1 MNSSPDFRLWL
12 IPILPLIG
20 SAINGIFG
28 KRFSRKLV
36 ATIALAFPAAAFAY
50 ALWVVSQFAQ
60 LSQSQIPHIER
71 LFPWIEANGF
81 RADYGFYL
89 DQLSVTMLLIVTGI
103 GFLIHIYSVGYMA
116 EEGGY
121 YRFFSYLNLFMFF
134 MLNLILAH
142 SYLLMFVG
150 WEGVGLASYLL
161 IGFLFL
167 KHSAAQAG
175 KKAFITNRIG
185 DFAFLLGMFL
195 LIKQFGTLDYDK
207 VFNAISPLPVEAG
220 VGVLTATALLM
231 MVGATGKSAQIPLY
245 VWLPDAMEGPTPVSA
260 LIHAATMVTA
270 GIYMIAR
277 SNVLFLHAPVALRVV
292 AIIGALTAIFAA
304 SIGLVQNDI
313 KRALAY
319 STVSQLGYMF
329 MACGVAA
336 FSAGIFHLMTHAFF
350 KALLFLAAGSVI
362 HALGGE
368 QDMRHM
374 GGLRKLIPWT
384 FWVMTIATFAI
395 AGFFPFS
402 GFFSKDEILWK
413 AFSDKTHGSWIFW
426 LIGLITAG
434 MTSFYMFRLWFLT
447 FFGERREPVHNER
460 EEPTGAVHAPGS
472 APADGGHQSATQH
485 GHAGA
490 HGHDTHGGHVH
501 ESPWVMLAP
510 LVVLAIGSAVA
521 GWVGWPQAF
530 GGNNHIDQFLAPV
543 FRTSSEPTRSA
554 ENFSA
559 TEPQRSENP
568 EEEVTLE
575 RTLAGVSLA
584 TAFAG
589 LGLAWLFYHRRPEL
603 PDRIATT
610 MRAAYRT
617 LLNKYWVDEAYY
629 ATLVNPI
636 VDGSRNV
643 LWRGVD
649 VGIIDALVNGAG
661 TTSKGVSGVTR
672 RMQSGSIRSYAAWVA
687 VGAACVVGFMIWMGL
702 HA

>member
-1 MNSSPDFRLWL
+1 MNSSPNFNLWL
-12 IPILPLIG
+12 IPILPLVG
-20 SAINGIFG
+20 AAINGIFG
-28 KRFSRKLV
+28 KRFPRNLV
-36 ATIALAFPAAAFAY
+36 STIALVFPGAAFAY
-50 ALWVVSQFAQ
+50 ALWVVSQFAG
-60 LSQSQIPHIER
+60 LPQSQIPHIER
-71 LFPWIEANGF
+71 LFPWIQAGSLQV
-81 RADYGFYL
+81 DYGFYL
-89 DQLSVTMLLIVTGI
+89 DQLSLTMMLIVTGV

-134 MLNLILAH
+134 MLTLVLAH

-161 IGFLFL
+161 IGFFFL
-167 KHSAAQAG
+167 RDSAAQAG
-175 KKAFITNRIG
+175 KKAFIANRVG

-207 VFNAISPLPVEAG
+207 VFKSISALPIDVG

-277 SNVLFLHAPVALRVV
+277 SNVLFMHSPVALRVV

-313 KRALAY
+313 KRVLAY

-350 KALLFLAAGSVI
+350 KALLFLAAGAVI
-362 HALGGE
+362 HSLGGE

-384 FWVMTIATFAI
+384 FWTMTIATVAI
-395 AGFFPFS
+395 AGIPPLS

-426 LIGLITAG
+426 FIGWITAG
-434 MTSFYMFRLWFLT
+434 MTSFYMFRLWFMT
-447 FFGERREPVHNER
+447 FFGERRE
-460 EEPTGAVHAPGS
+460 S
-472 APADGGHQSATQH
+472 AHGPAQGHGG
-485 GHAGA
+485 
-490 HGHDTHGGHVH
+490 HGHDAHVH
-501 ESPWVMLAP
+501 ESPWIMLGP
-510 LVVLAIGSAVA
+510 LVVLAIGAVVM
-521 GWVGWPQAF
+521 GWVGIPESL
-530 GGNNHIDQFLAPV
+530 GGHNNFNQFLTPV
-543 FRTSSEPTRSA
+543 FHTSSEPARST
-554 ENFSA
+554 ENFG
-559 TEPQRSENP
+559 TEPQSTEAP
-568 EEEVTLE
+568 EENKALE
-575 RTLAGVSLA
+575 LELEMAGASVGIALLG
-584 TAFAG
+584 F
-589 LGLAWLFYHRRPEL
+589 GLAYFLYYKRPEL
-603 PDRIATT
+603 PDRIATR
-610 MRAAYRT
+610 MSVVYRM

-629 ATLVNPI
+629 ATLINPI
-636 VDGSRNV
+636 VNGSRAV

-661 TTSKGVSGVTR
+661 TTSKEASGVTR
-672 RMQSGSIRSYAAWVA
+672 RMQSGSIRSYAGWVA
-687 VGAACVVGFMIWMGL
+687 LGAACVVAFMIWMGVRS
-702 HA
+702 